1 MSIHIDV
8 YVEENFHLNILG
20 NVPSKG
26 SHLWSLHMLDPNLIM
41 LGLFVVMKIA

>member
-1 MSIHIDV
+1 VAIEGVYFVAAHESSAATMSIHIDV

-26 SHLWSLHMLDPNLIM
+26 SHL
-41 LGLFVVMKIA
+41 